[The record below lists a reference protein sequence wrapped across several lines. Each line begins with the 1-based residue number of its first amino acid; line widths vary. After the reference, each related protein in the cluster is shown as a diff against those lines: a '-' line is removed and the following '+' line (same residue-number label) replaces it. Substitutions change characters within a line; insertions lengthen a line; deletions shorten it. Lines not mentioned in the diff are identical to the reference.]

1 MLELGAKVMIFFIIS
16 RFLPYFFSHTC
27 HKIQFPCEHEEII
40 GKAVDI
46 LQYLGV
52 YSLRFIEEK
61 NPALSPAAH
70 SAAHMGKGCLMATAE
85 NALALSEETI
95 REVFD
100 DVFKQ
105 IKDLEKQIAE
115 VSKQMESDHDEK
127 LIEKYA
133 RLEEE
138 YKYAGGYTYHS
149 EMLSVLN
156 GFGFKE
162 EDLDRKV
169 SSFSGGEKTKIAFA
183 GLLLSK
189 PDLLLLDE
197 PTNHLDLSTIEWL
210 ENYLAKR
217 KSQAQQRGGDESV

>member
-1 MLELGAKVMIFFIIS
+1 MIIQISDGTVYFGANDVFANIDFTVNENERIALVGRNGSGKTTLLKVLTGECELSSGQLI
-16 RFLPYFFSHTC
+16 
-27 HKIQFPCEHEEII
+27 
-40 GKAVDI
+40 KANKTSVS
-46 LQYLGV
+46 YL
-52 YSLRFIEEK
+52 K
-61 NPALSPAAH
+61 Q
-70 SAAHMGKGCLMATAE
+70 

-156 GFGFKE
+156 GFG
-162 EDLDRKV
+162 V
-169 SSFSGGEKTKIAFA
+169 
-183 GLLLSK
+183 
-189 PDLLLLDE
+189 
-197 PTNHLDLSTIEWL
+197 
-210 ENYLAKR
+210 
-217 KSQAQQRGGDESV
+217 